1 MKFGGY
7 IRVSRVAGREG
18 DRFLSPTL
26 QRERIDGWC
35 ATHGHVLAD
44 IREDLDVSGGR
55 ADRDQLL
62 ELIAA
67 VEAGELDGVVV
78 ATLDRFGRSLPFA
91 VALIERIDKAGGQF
105 VSVADG
111 LDTRTPY
118 GRLALNIM
126 LSIAQ
131 FELERIRAQW
141 RVVVERQVKG
151 GRHPGPRTPFGYRR
165 DNDGR
170 LEPDEN
176 ASTVTEVFARFAA
189 GENLSELSRALAGRG
204 VRTQRGALPSR
215 RFLHAIIQNRVYLGE
230 ARSGDL
236 VQIGAHPALTDDLT
250 FRRCQGGFRP
260 RPARSS
266 QPGELSGL
274 VRCQGCR
281 YVMSRVHREGKPRY
295 RCLGNQEG
303 RSCPAP
309 AFVTE
314 DHLIPVVHAAL
325 FSTIDAQAATASGD
339 TNEARRVTDELE
351 AAEAELVGFRDEP
364 GVIAALGPKG
374 FADGLA
380 LRRAEVDRLQ
390 DHLAAVLA
398 RRPVGLPDATTLR
411 AEWDRM
417 DPPTRNAVVGAVF
430 DAVVVR
436 KHPSRSVR
444 LAIHDRVRLLVA
456 GSDVEVPR
464 SSSDPAGPIRS
475 FDWPDDPGDP
485 WVLPLQ
491 PATEDG

>member
-7 IRVSRVAGREG
+7 IRVSKVGGREG

-26 QRERIDGWC
+26 QRERIQGWC
-35 ATHGHVLAD
+35 TTHDHDLVD
-44 IREDLDVSGGR
+44 VREDLDVSGAR
-55 ADRDQLL
+55 TDRDQLL
-62 ELIAA
+62 DLVAA
-67 VEAGELDGVVV
+67 VEGGQLDGIIV

-91 VALIERIDKAGGQF
+91 VALIDRIDKAGGQF

-141 RVVVERQVKG
+141 RVVVERQIKG
-151 GRHPGPRTPFGYRR
+151 GRHPGPQPPFGYQRAT
-165 DNDGR
+165 DGR
-170 LEPDEN
+170 LEPSEP
-176 ASTVTEVFARFAA
+176 AATTVTTVFHLFAG
-189 GENLSELSRALAGRG
+189 GENLSQISRNLADSG
-204 VRTQRGALPSR
+204 VRTQTGSLPSR
-215 RFLHAIIQNRVYLGE
+215 RFLQGILTNRVYLGE
-230 ARSGDL
+230 ARSGKV
-236 VQIGAHPALTDDLT
+236 VQPGAHPPLVDDLT

-260 RPARSS
+260 RPARGST
-266 QPGELSGL
+266 PGELTGL

-295 RCLGNQEG
+295 RCLGNQAG
-303 RSCPAP
+303 RTCPAP

-314 DHLIPVVHAAL
+314 DQLVPIVHRML
-325 FSTIDAQAATASGD
+325 FVTIDHQAAEAAGD
-339 TNEARRVTDELE
+339 TDETRRLTVELE

-364 GVIAALGPKG
+364 GVIAALGTRQ
-374 FADGLA
+374 FADGLQV
-380 LRRAEVDRLQ
+380 RRAEVDRVQ
-390 DHLAAVLA
+390 QQLAAALS

-417 DPPTRNAVVGAVF
+417 DPGTRNAIVGAVF

-436 KHPSRSVR
+436 KHPSRSLR
-444 LAIHDRVRLLVA
+444 LPIEERVRLLIA
-456 GSDVEVPR
+456 GSDVPFTSPGSIVP
-464 SSSDPAGPIRS
+464 
-475 FDWPDDPGDP
+475 FDWPDDPGHP
-485 WVLPLQ
+485 WVLPAKPLS
-491 PATEDG
+491 EDR